1 MFEAPTPRATAET
14 RLPEAGHERNTHRG
28 KQSRPAATCEGNTP
42 TPGAVPARVLVVHVV
57 PLARLGLV
65 ELFRR
70 DGRFICCGQTATAAE
85 ARELLAGHEPELLVT
100 GLTLDGG
107 DGAQLIREARKLS
120 PRTRALVLTARA
132 DAASIQRGFR
142 AGASAYVALED
153 AATTVL
159 EGLGEVMRGELFV
172 SPAVA
177 RLAVQ
182 TLAIAN
188 TRGDEALNRL
198 SDREWLIFRRL
209 GARDGPAAIARK
221 LNVSIKTVETHQAR
235 MKEKLGCRTAADLH
249 VKASRWALRALRHHH
264 G

>member
-1 MFEAPTPRATAET
+1 MYHSHPPRPTAEA
-14 RLPEAGHERNTHRG
+14 RDVQHEWPCHIGRV
-28 KQSRPAATCEGNTP
+28 KQRACGTECEGNTP
-42 TPGAVPARVLVVHVV
+42 TPGAVQARVLVVHIA
-57 PLARLGLV
+57 PLARLGLI

-70 DGRFICCGQTATAAE
+70 DGRFACCGQTGTAAE
-85 ARELLAGHEPELLVT
+85 ARELLVGHEPELLVT
-100 GLTLDGG
+100 GMTLHGG

-120 PRTRALVLTARA
+120 PRTRVLVLTARA

-153 AATTVL
+153 AAATVL
-159 EGLGEVMRGELFV
+159 EGLEEVLRGELFV

-182 TLAIAN
+182 TLATAN
-188 TRGDEALNRL
+188 TRGDEALTRL
-198 SDREWLIFRRL
+198 SDREWLIFRRI

-235 MKEKLGCRTAADLH
+235 MKEKLGCRSAADLH
-249 VKASRWALRALRHHH
+249 VKATRWALRALRHHH
-264 G
+264 A